1 MNLKIQKQ
9 ENMYAKRSYIA
20 PVVSFLE
27 VDPEAVLASSP
38 FATHKEAM
46 PKDRNTDNYGREEHF
61 NFEW

>member
-1 MNLKIQKQ
+1 
-9 ENMYAKRSYIA
+9 MYVKRSYIS
-20 PVVSFLE
+20 PMTVFIE
-27 VDPEAVLASSP
+27 VDSQAVLASSP